1 MRLMLILLLTLV
13 APLYSADTLWIVRV
27 KPQANFHSGHVFKVF
42 KDLSVGPSQIGRKV
56 DIWGTEVYRDSTACV
71 AYRKT
76 TRERPSLYGVDTS
89 LVHIRYTTQHLLPIN
104 YKPGEWLFKNGE
116 FVSAGKT
123 GETTFIQ
130 AALEVTGIDSAKA
143 LDIWINY
150 DTLRVSPT
158 KVIEL
163 FPPYKDF
170 LLQYNFDVAGVV
182 RISLANDSYIR
193 LNQGKLL
200 YMAFKKKAD
209 FDSGAISLPRVLVD
223 EVDRTRDFKL
233 VTESFSLNR

>member
-1 MRLMLILLLTLV
+1 MRLALISLLILV
-13 APLYSADTLWIVRV
+13 IPLHAADTLWIVKI

-116 FVSAGKT
+116 FVRSLKT
-123 GETTFIQ
+123 KATKFIQ
-130 AALEVTGIDSAKA
+130 AAIGVAGIDSARA

-182 RISLANDSYIR
+182 RISLAKEFYLKID
-193 LNQGKLL
+193 LGKLL

-223 EVDRTRDFKL
+223 EVDRTGNFKL
-233 VTESFSLNR
+233 VTMSLP